1 MEINMKT
8 WIKYNIKLKN
18 LIILFLIIIIG
29 FVAVENSIK
38 RVHVPYYQLQV
49 EAARVMTESL
59 YVIKEEREA
68 KGIVIDEKL
77 DPNKTGLI
85 GEEYTLLTTTL
96 GNLSAKR
103 TSTNPDFAALMVKYF
118 YEAGL
123 QSGDIVAIGSSG
135 SFPALLI
142 ATLSACKSMEL
153 APLIIYSIGASEYG
167 ATIPELTFID
177 MLETLRENKVL
188 PYKILAVS
196 MGGNKDQAES
206 MLFPES
212 VEIIRDIAKKTEAYF
227 IDIEDLS
234 ENIQKRM
241 EIYKEAAGE
250 KPIKV
255 FVNIGGAS
263 VNYGNTSAS
272 ITYPNGLVI
281 NGPKI
286 PDNPERG
293 LIFEYQ
299 LLNIPVIHL
308 LNVRDL
314 ALKNGIPIDPIPLP
328 EIGTSQVFFQNKA
341 QKWIIV
347 LIILI
352 SAIYLFLAK
361 NNKE

>member
-1 MEINMKT
+1 
-8 WIKYNIKLKN
+8 
-18 LIILFLIIIIG
+18 
-29 FVAVENSIK
+29 
-38 RVHVPYYQLQV
+38 
-49 EAARVMTESL
+49 
-59 YVIKEEREA
+59 
-68 KGIVIDEKL
+68 
-77 DPNKTGLI
+77 
-85 GEEYTLLTTTL
+85 
-96 GNLSAKR
+96 
-103 TSTNPDFAALMVKYF
+103 
-118 YEAGL
+118 
-123 QSGDIVAIGSSG
+123 
-135 SFPALLI
+135 
-142 ATLSACKSMEL
+142 MEL